1 MKRGN
6 YSKEDFFKAVHD
18 LKNGSTSSEVTAKY
32 NIPSSTVRHHKLNP
46 SLKLGGG
53 RPTILTKDQ
62 EQYLVELL
70 KNLEINGFRLT
81 KLILT
86 KLASEYVELVTGK
99 MFIFYQIF
107 FYQRN
112 KYFN

>member
-6 YSKEDFFKAVHD
+6 YSKEDFLKAVHD
-18 LKNGSTSSEVTAKY
+18 LKSGSTSSEVTEKY

-46 SLKLGGG
+46 SLKIGGG

-81 KLILT
+81 KSVVT

-99 MFIFYQIF
+99 MFIFYQIL

-112 KYFN
+112 KYVN

>member
-1 MKRGN
+1 M
-6 YSKEDFFKAVHD
+6 
-18 LKNGSTSSEVTAKY
+18 TEVLLY

-46 SLKLGGG
+46 SLKIGGG

-81 KLILT
+81 KSVVT

-99 MFIFYQIF
+99 MFIFYQILS
-107 FYQRN
+107 YQRN
-112 KYFN
+112 KYLN